1 MRYLVERRQWAEAA
15 ALAER
20 VPPSFPWERF
30 ALPEAIT
37 QFARG
42 LGAARTGD
50 LSRARKAVNELA
62 AEKNLKAWK
71 HIGAEY
77 RDYVKNDDTLETDE
91 DKEDILLP
99 LDEAI
104 LHAEE
109 MVLTIS
115 GEGKKEGE
123 E

>member
-1 MRYLVERRQWAEAA
+1 MKKIIWALVIVAV
-15 ALAER
+15 LL
-20 VPPSFPWERF
+20 VP
-30 ALPEAIT
+30 
-37 QFARG
+37 G
-42 LGAARTGD
+42 CC
-50 LSRARKAVNELA
+50 AVNKLA

-77 RDYVKNDDTLETDE
+77 RDYVQNDDSLETAE

-109 MVLTIS
+109 MVLTLS
-115 GEGKKEGE
+115 GEDKKEGE